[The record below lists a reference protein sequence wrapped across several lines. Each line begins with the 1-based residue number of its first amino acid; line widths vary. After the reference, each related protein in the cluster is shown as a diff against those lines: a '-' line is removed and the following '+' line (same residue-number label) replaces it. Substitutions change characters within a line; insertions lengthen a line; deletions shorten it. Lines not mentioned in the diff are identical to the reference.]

1 MAKLSV
7 DKLDA
12 RGKTVLLRVDFN
24 VPIES
29 GRVGDDTRLR
39 ASLPTIQYLMAQ
51 GAKLVLCSHLGRPKG
66 KPEPKY
72 SLAPVAKHLQ
82 TLLGK
87 PVAFSA
93 EIVGPAARE
102 AAQALQ
108 PGGVLL
114 LENLRFD
121 PREEK
126 NDPAFAKELAGLA
139 ELYVSDAFGT
149 VHRAHASTEGVAK
162 FFPRAAC
169 GFLIATE
176 LEFLGMALHQ
186 PRRPFV
192 AILGGAKVGDKIE
205 VIRSLLG
212 RADVLLIGGAMAYT
226 FLKAQ
231 GHEIGTSLLDAGHLD
246 LAASLLKEAAKQG
259 KAIRLPSDH
268 VVAADMKAD
277 AKAEA
282 CAGVDIPAGRMG
294 LDIGPKTVAAFR
306 AEIAK
311 AKLIVW
317 NGPMGVFELP
327 SFQAGTFAVARAV
340 ARASA
345 DGGAVTVVGGGD
357 SVAAVNQAGVAARI
371 THISTGGGASLEF
384 LEGKTLPGIAVLT
397 EA

>member
-7 DKLDA
+7 DKLEA

-24 VPIES
+24 VPIEN
-29 GRVGDDTRLR
+29 GRVGDDTRVR
-39 ASLPTIQYLMAQ
+39 ASLPTIRHLMGQ

-66 KPEPKY
+66 RPEPKY

-87 PVAFSA
+87 PVAFSP
-93 EIVGPAARE
+93 EVVGPAAQQ

-108 PGGVLL
+108 PGGLLL

-126 NDPAFAKELAGLA
+126 NDPAFAKELAALA

-162 FFPRAAC
+162 FFPKAAC
-169 GFLIATE
+169 GFLIAKE
-176 LEFLGMALHQ
+176 LEFLGMALHR

-212 RADVLLIGGAMAYT
+212 RADVLLVGGAMAYT

-231 GHEIGTSLLDAGHLD
+231 GHEIGNSLLAEHLE
-246 LAASLLKEAAKQG
+246 LAASLLKEAAAQG
-259 KAIRLPSDH
+259 KPIHLPSDH
-268 VVAADMKAD
+268 VVAAEMKAD

-282 CAGVDIPAGRMG
+282 CAGVDIPAGRLG

-317 NGPMGVFELP
+317 NGPMGVFEMAP
-327 SFQAGTFAVARAV
+327 FQSGTFAVAQAV
-340 ARASA
+340 ARASE
-345 DGGAVTVVGGGD
+345 DVGAVTVVGGGD
-357 SVAAVNQAGVAARI
+357 SVAAVNQAGVAERI